1 MVKKKIS
8 SNTSAITI
16 NINGLKSHCKTDD
29 QIKIF
34 KNLAMYL
41 FTGDRG
47 MSGVKQVLCD
57 LKR

>member
-1 MVKKKIS
+1 M
-8 SNTSAITI
+8 SAITI

-41 FTGDRG
+41 FTRDRG
-47 MSGVKQVLCD
+47 LSGVKQVWSD

>member
-1 MVKKKIS
+1 M
-8 SNTSAITI
+8 SAITI

-41 FTGDRG
+41 FTRDRG
-47 MSGVKQVLCD
+47 LPGVKQVWSD